1 MHGTMPRIDV
11 RTRHFPQMVAATA
24 GVAVLPGL
32 AAGALEAM
40 GVIDG
45 WWISIALAVGLSMA
59 ATALGSAL
67 WSRRPASHEVVFAD
81 LMAWAWLR
89 RLRAE
94 RQVASARWLLG
105 SEGRFGPE
113 LQSAMLERLSG
124 ELDARD
130 ARVAGHSK
138 RVAAH
143 AHMIAERMGLPASEA
158 ARIRAAATVH
168 DVGKLETPQEIL
180 NKPGRLS
187 EFEFAVIKRHA
198 TRGAEM
204 VATLGD
210 DELTTIVRHHHE
222 RLDGRG
228 YPDGLR
234 GEEIPLGARIIA
246 VADTFD
252 ALTSDRPYRAAHSHK
267 DALDV
272 LRAEAGTQL
281 DPDAVDAFLTYYTGR
296 GWFPWLAVLAGGPSR
311 LAAWAVSGV
320 QGVGAAPLA
329 GGAAALGASLV
340 LGGGTLTSLPVERDQ
355 AAQPKKVALASAG
368 HAPTRRHRAAAK
380 SRRHHAAEPSRGG
393 GMGTGVDAESS
404 PSPQSKP
411 GRQTAPTPP
420 STSPRSGSTTTTN
433 TSTPSTVVDTPDV
446 PGLPKLPDVP
456 QPSALPPVQVPGLPQ
471 VQLPQVQ
478 LPQVQLPSLGS
489 P

>member
-1 MHGTMPRIDV
+1 MHGTTPGIDV
-11 RTRHFPQMVAATA
+11 RTRHLPQMVAATA
-24 GVAVLPGL
+24 GVVVLPGL
-32 AAGALEAM
+32 AAGALEAA

-45 WWISIALAVGLSMA
+45 WWRSILLAVVLSMA

-67 WSRRPASHEVVFAD
+67 WARRPSAHEVVFSD
-81 LMAWAWLR
+81 LMAWAWVR

-94 RQVASARWLLG
+94 RRVASAQWLLG

-113 LQSAMLERLSG
+113 LQRAMLERLSV
-124 ELDARD
+124 ELEARD
-130 ARVAGHSK
+130 ARVHGHSK

-143 AHMIAERMGLPASEA
+143 AHMIAERMGLPASDA
-158 ARIRAAATVH
+158 ARIRAAGTVH
-168 DVGKLETPQEIL
+168 DVGKLETPRDIL

-187 EFEFAVIKRHA
+187 DFEFAVIKRHA
-198 TRGAEM
+198 ARGGEM
-204 VATLGD
+204 VSTLGD
-210 DELTTIVRHHHE
+210 DELTAIVRHHHE

-234 GEEIPLGARIIA
+234 GEEIPLGARIMA

-252 ALTSDRPYRAAHSHK
+252 ALTSDRPYRTALRHK

-272 LRAEAGTQL
+272 LRSEAGTQL

-296 GWFPWLAVLAGGPSR
+296 RWFPWVALLAGAPSR

-340 LGGGTLTSLPVERDQ
+340 LGGGTLTSLPAERDQ
-355 AAQPKKVALASAG
+355 TAQPKKVALASAG
-368 HAPTRRHRAAAK
+368 HAPTRRHRAPAT
-380 SRRHHAAEPSRGG
+380 SRSRHAAPSGSG
-393 GMGTGVDAESS
+393 VGSGVDVESS
-404 PSPQSKP
+404 PSPHSEP
-411 GRQTAPTPP
+411 RQQTTPAPTTTPRP
-420 STSPRSGSTTTTN
+420 KSTTSTSA
-433 TSTPSTVVDTPDV
+433 PSTVVDTPDV

-456 QPSALPPVQVPGLPQ
+456 QPPALPPVQVPGLPSVQ
-471 VQLPQVQ
+471 VPPVQLPQAQ
-478 LPQVQLPSLGS
+478 LPDLGS

>member
-1 MHGTMPRIDV
+1 MHGTTPGTDV
-11 RTRHFPQMVAATA
+11 RTRQLPQMVAATA

-32 AAGALEAM
+32 AAGALQSA

-45 WWISIALAVGLSMA
+45 WWRSILLAVALSMA

-67 WSRRPASHEVVFAD
+67 WARRPAAHEVVFSD
-81 LMAWAWLR
+81 LMAWAWVR
-89 RLRAE
+89 RFRAE
-94 RQVASARWLLG
+94 RRVASTSWLLG
-105 SEGRFGPE
+105 SKGRFGPE
-113 LQSAMLERLSG
+113 LQGAMLERLSV
-124 ELDARD
+124 ELEARD
-130 ARVAGHSK
+130 ARVHGHSK

-143 AHMIAERMGLPASEA
+143 AHMIAERMGLPACEA
-158 ARIRAAATVH
+158 ARIRAGGTLH
-168 DVGKLETPQEIL
+168 DVGKIETPREIL

-187 EFEFAVIKRHA
+187 EFEFAVIKRHPG
-198 TRGAEM
+198 RGAEM
-204 VATLGD
+204 VSTLGD
-210 DELTTIVRHHHE
+210 DELTAIVRHHHE
-222 RLDGRG
+222 RLDGGG

-252 ALTSDRPYRAAHSHK
+252 ALTSDRPYRSAHSHK

-281 DPDAVDAFLTYYTGR
+281 DPDAVAAFLTYYNGR
-296 GWFPWLAVLAGGPSR
+296 RWFPWVALLAAAPSR

-329 GGAAALGASLV
+329 GGVAALGASLV
-340 LGGGTLTSLPVERDQ
+340 LGGGTLTSPPKEQDQ

-368 HAPTRRHRAAAK
+368 HAPTRRHRAPATSQ
-380 SRRHHAAEPSRGG
+380 SRHAAAPSGSAV
-393 GMGTGVDAESS
+393 GTGVNAESS
-404 PSPQSKP
+404 PSPHSQP
-411 GRQTAPTPP
+411 GQQQTTPATP
-420 STSPRSGSTTTTN
+420 STPRSSST
-433 TSTPSTVVDTPDV
+433 SSSGPSTVVDTPDV

-456 QPSALPPVQVPGLPQ
+456 QPSSLPPVQVPGVPQ

-478 LPQVQLPSLGS
+478 LPKVQLPSLGS